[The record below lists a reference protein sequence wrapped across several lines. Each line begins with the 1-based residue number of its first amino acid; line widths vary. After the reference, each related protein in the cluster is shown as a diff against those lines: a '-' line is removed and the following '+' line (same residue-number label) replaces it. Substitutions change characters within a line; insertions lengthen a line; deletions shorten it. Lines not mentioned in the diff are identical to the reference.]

1 MKNKVQISLAVSL
14 LLSTSLMAQSN
25 YSLDSVKVVES
36 VSSTRSISQ
45 NDAFSAPESSKLT
58 TDTLTQEEIAITN
71 PKNVFEAINQT
82 AAANVQFQGRKNSAI
97 ITFRGSTALYSGSG
111 FGVILDGALLSPMSS
126 LRILESL
133 SIDIIDSIEV
143 IRDATALTLGPI
155 ANFGTPNG
163 APNLGYI
170 IIKTKLPKENGGSA
184 KIAYES
190 FNTKKANLNYGGIED
205 KIFYQASI
213 NGLMTEGK
221 EDFNTAQENGS
232 VFLRSGYIGE
242 DFSATLSA
250 YYSKAYQEIQ
260 RATDSTSM
268 LTTSYW
274 KYEPIENEFVSAI
287 FEKDWNTNNRTTM
300 QLSHSRTLWTH
311 DMDTNSPSELPA
323 VYFKGS
329 QSTDSLDIRHS
340 IKAGENIFKVGAQAL
355 FYDAPDGELFY
366 EGYERKEQIY
376 GAFVHGSHAFMDN
389 KLMIDESVRIDKKH
403 IDSLLERYSPD
414 VTLTLP
420 VTKLNN
426 AELSIIENTWAKDSL
441 ALSLGGLYKFDDT
454 LEATLRFAYLTS
466 GTAESALSADGSAMQ
481 DEVNYRYEAG
491 LKKSVNQFFNPT
503 ATLFLYDSK
512 NIKSPLY
519 EGTNLN
525 PFIVFHQV
533 DQKRYGGELAVEGQA
548 EELYYS
554 FTYAYA
560 TADIKDNEIPKH
572 ILSALFQKSLGKFVL
587 NLSGKYIS
595 EYESNFF
602 TVDKKYH
609 NVGDFTVVNASVDY
623 NHKLLGNDAKLSVY
637 GRNILNDNYMTVIGY
652 EDQGAVV
659 GASYAFKF

>member
-1 MKNKVQISLAVSL
+1 MQNRVQISLAVSL
-14 LLSTSLMAQSN
+14 LLSTSAIAQSS
-25 YSLDSVKVVES
+25 YSLDSVNITEQG
-36 VSSTRSISQ
+36 STKEVLQ

-71 PKNVFEAINQT
+71 PKNVFDAINQT
-82 AAANVQFQGRKNSAI
+82 AGANVQFQGRKNSAI

-205 KIFYQASI
+205 KIFYQASV
-213 NGLMTEGK
+213 NGLATDGK
-221 EDFNTAQENGS
+221 EEFNTAQENGS
-232 VFLRSGYIGE
+232 VFLRTGYIGE
-242 DFSATLSA
+242 DFTATLSA

-260 RATDSTSM
+260 RATDSASK
-268 LTTSYW
+268 LTTAYW
-274 KYEPIENEFVSAI
+274 KYQPIENQFISSI
-287 FEKDWNTNNRTTM
+287 FEKDWNSNNRTTL
-300 QLSHSRTLWTH
+300 QLSHSKTLWTH
-311 DMDTNSPSELPA
+311 DMDTNSPSEA
-323 VYFKGS
+323 SSVYFKGS
-329 QSTDSLDIRHS
+329 QSTDSIDIRHS
-340 IKAGENIFKVGAQAL
+340 VKAGESIYKIGAQAIN
-355 FYDAPDGELFY
+355 YDAPDGELYY

-376 GAFVHGSHAFMDN
+376 GAFVHGSHPFMQN
-389 KLMIDESVRIDKKH
+389 KLIIDESVRIDKKH
-403 IDSLLERYSPD
+403 IDSLLERYAPD
-414 VTLTLP
+414 AELAGN

-426 AELSIIENTWAKDSL
+426 AKLSIIEDTWAKDSL
-441 ALSLGGLYKFDDT
+441 AFSLGGLYKFDDT

-466 GTAESALSADGSAMQ
+466 GTADSALSADGSDMQ
-481 DEVNYRYEAG
+481 DEINYRYEAG
-491 LKKSVNQFFNPT
+491 LKKEVNQYFNPSL
-503 ATLFLYDSK
+503 TLFLYDSK
-512 NIKSPLY
+512 HIKSPLY
-519 EGTNLN
+519 EGTNAD
-525 PFIVFHQV
+525 PYIVFNQV
-533 DQKRYGGELAVEGQA
+533 NQKRYGGEFVFNGQTQ
-548 EELYYS
+548 ELYYS

-560 TADIKDNEIPKH
+560 TADIKANEIPKH
-572 ILSALFQKSLGKFVL
+572 IISALFQKTFGNFAL

-609 NVGDFTVVNASVDY
+609 SVGDLTVLNTSVDY

-637 GRNILNDNYMTVIGY
+637 GRNILKENYMTIIGY